1 MKSEQT
7 TEIDS
12 ARRPRVLVV
21 DDDLAH
27 QKLMLLISDHLGTDI
42 HLATTSN
49 DALKL
54 LRSESFDII
63 LMDWRMPVTDGLKC
77 TLQIREMQ
85 EAQKNRIPIIAVTAH
100 ALAGDRERCLEA
112 GMDDYLSK
120 PFTLEQLQDKL
131 REWLRRSKS
140 NQAKADQTE
149 AESECQAQ
157 SEPKSDQPL
166 TNSESGKKPESAS
179 DSQPHQSNS
188 DTREPDSVA

>member
-1 MKSEQT
+1 MKSKQT
-7 TEIDS
+7 TETES
-12 ARRPRVLVV
+12 VRRPRVLVV

-54 LRSESFDII
+54 FDII

-77 TLQIREMQ
+77 TLQIRELQ
-85 EAQKNRIPIIAVTAH
+85 ESQKNRIPIIAVTAH

-131 REWLRRSKS
+131 REWLSKGKLVAADAEADVADANVEEADA
-140 NQAKADQTE
+140 NQAG
-149 AESECQAQ
+149 S
-157 SEPKSDQPL
+157 S
-166 TNSESGKKPESAS
+166 
-179 DSQPHQSNS
+179 H
-188 DTREPDSVA
+188 REPDSVA